1 MAIHSGTSAIGSQ
14 FSFRRASMGRPL
26 LCIALLAAWLH
37 LDGAIVGAGTDEVDM
52 ATDAWVILLHGMGR
66 THRSM
71 ARMANQLA
79 EDGYMVVNLDYP
91 STDAS
96 IESLSTGI
104 VADTVTACRLQR
116 PSAPIHFVTHSLG
129 GILVRF
135 YLQDHHLP
143 PDSRVVML
151 SPPNQ
156 GSELADLLKDF
167 FLYRWIMGP
176 AGQQLGTDENAMPN
190 RLSPIDV
197 PVGIITGDS
206 TLEPWFSSHL
216 PGPDDGKVS
225 VERARLPEMADFM
238 VVHRSHGFIMNDPQ
252 VIAQTIHFLKHGRF
266 EH

>member
-1 MAIHSGTSAIGSQ
+1 MAVIFGQSIIA
-14 FSFRRASMGRPL
+14 RRFLYRRTSMGRCL
-26 LCIALLAAWLH
+26 FCIAFLFAWCC
-37 LDGAIVGAGTDEVDM
+37 LDAAIVAAETDNMDIP
-52 ATDAWVILLHGMGR
+52 TDAYVIVLHGMGR

-71 ARMANQLA
+71 TRMANRLA
-79 EDGYMVVNLDYP
+79 DDGYMVVNLDYP

-104 VADTVTACRLQR
+104 VADTVNACRLER

-129 GILVRF
+129 GILVRY

-167 FLYRWIMGP
+167 FLYRWLMGP
-176 AGQQLGTDENAMPN
+176 AGQQLGTAEDAIPN
-190 RLSPIDV
+190 RLSPVSV

-206 TLEPWFSSHL
+206 SLEPWFSSHV

-238 VVHRSHGFIMNDPQ
+238 VVHRSHGFIMNDPL

-266 EH
+266 KH